1 MGAAK
6 NVPANE
12 LTLTRDQMARWKQD
26 AQASRDSL
34 ELYVESELLALLTP
48 EQIRQVMDLRNKNR
62 KAERTRYL
70 NNLTE

>member
-1 MGAAK
+1 
-6 NVPANE
+6 
-12 LTLTRDQMARWKQD
+12 MARWKQD